1 MGTTLDAAP
10 RAPEPQL
17 IPVMLSRSETSLTM
31 SWCDFQQLTEILRFA
46 HDIVRWISKCRAKLR
61 VCSNS
66 RRYVASEMFRLCR
79 LLFLVGVAGSFL
91 ASDELKAATA
101 PEPGDLRGVGKV
113 TFPIACTPDVQS
125 DFVRGVALLHSF
137 FYEEA
142 RRVFTSVAER
152 DSKCAMAQWGIAM
165 TWWHPIWTPPNP
177 DEMRAGKAA
186 IEKAMSMNA
195 GSDHERGFITALN
208 TYYNTA
214 DNSSAAPVGQS
225 CHGPVGPRDRV
236 VAYEKAMRQLRDKY
250 PDDFEVQTF
259 YAFAVLGVGY
269 ATPNDT
275 TLSKQLEAAGTLER
289 LWKQNPN
296 HPGVVHYLIH
306 SYDYPQFAQRGLTAA
321 KTYNSIAPWVPHALH
336 MPSHIFTRLGMW
348 DESIAANRASAEA
361 SRAYSA
367 MRHRDATEAEE
378 LHALDYMAY
387 SYLQEAQDAEAKKIV
402 DLAAKVRKTNPE
414 LEFSAAYALA
424 AIPTRYAFERN
435 DWAAAATLSIP
446 NVPHWSWFPFM
457 EALIEYGHALGRAH
471 TSDVEGARKAIARM
485 QELRDATKDPKF
497 DYFKSHLD
505 LQMQAATAW
514 VAAAEGKNNDA
525 IDILRRAAGS
535 EEIMGK
541 QPGSPGAF
549 VPIREQLG
557 TLLLEVEQP
566 REAQRQ
572 FEAALKIYPGRF
584 RGLYGA
590 AKAAEQAGDNEN
602 ASRYYTKLAAQTTR
616 AGNSRDE
623 LNHIREFLS
632 AQPKAPD
639 SKDIAT
645 AHE

>member
-1 MGTTLDAAP
+1 
-10 RAPEPQL
+10 
-17 IPVMLSRSETSLTM
+17 ML
-31 SWCDFQQLTEILRFA
+31 
-46 HDIVRWISKCRAKLR
+46 
-61 VCSNS
+61 
-66 RRYVASEMFRLCR
+66 RLCR

-91 ASDELKAATA
+91 ASNEVKAATA

-113 TFPIACTPDVQS
+113 TFPITCTPDVQS
-125 DFVRGVALLHSF
+125 DFARAVALLHSF

-152 DSKCAMAQWGIAM
+152 DPKCAMAQWGIAM

-195 GSDHERGFITALN
+195 GSDRERAFITALN

-214 DNSSAAPVGQS
+214 DNSNAVPVGQS
-225 CHGPVGPRDRV
+225 CHGPVGPRNRV

-275 TLSKQLEAAGTLER
+275 TLSKQLEAAGMLEK

-306 SYDYPQFAQRGLTAA
+306 SYDYPQFAQRGLPAA
-321 KTYNSIAPWVPHALH
+321 QTYNSIAPWVPHALH

-348 DESIAANRASAEA
+348 DESIVANQASAEA
-361 SRAYSA
+361 SRAYAA
-367 MRHRDATEAEE
+367 MRHRDAAEAEE
-378 LHALDYMAY
+378 LHALDYLAY

-402 DLAAKVRKTNPE
+402 DLAAKVKKTNPE
-414 LEFSAAYALA
+414 LEFIAAYALA

-435 DWAAAATLSIP
+435 DWAAAANLSIP
-446 NVPHWSWFPFM
+446 NVPHWSSFPFM

-471 TSDVEGARKAIARM
+471 TGDVEGARKAIARM

-505 LQMQAATAW
+505 QQMQAATAW
-514 VAAAEGKNNDA
+514 VEVAEGKKKDA
-525 IDILRRAAGS
+525 IDILRRAADS
-535 EEIMGK
+535 EDTLGK
-541 QPGSPGAF
+541 HPVSPGAF

-557 TLLLEVEQP
+557 ALLLEVEQP
-566 REAQRQ
+566 SEAQRE
-572 FEAALKIYPGRF
+572 FEAGLKIYPGRF

-590 AKAAEQAGDNEN
+590 AKAAELAGDKEN
-602 ASRYYTKLAAQTTR
+602 ANRYYTKLAAQTSK
-616 AGNSRDE
+616 AGGSRDE

-632 AQPKAPD
+632 AQAKATD
-639 SKDIAT
+639 SKGVAS
-645 AHE
+645 ARE